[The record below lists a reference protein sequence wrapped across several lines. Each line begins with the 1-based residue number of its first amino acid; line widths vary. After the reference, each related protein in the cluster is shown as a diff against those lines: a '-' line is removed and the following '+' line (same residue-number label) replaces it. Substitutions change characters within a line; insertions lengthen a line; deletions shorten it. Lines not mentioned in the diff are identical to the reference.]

1 MTAFAYSAT
10 VRSDWIDYNGHMQ
23 DAYYGLVFSHAV
35 DAFQDAVG
43 FDAAYRART
52 GCTIYLLENHTRFLR
67 EVKPGASLVL
77 VTHLIGYNARRF
89 HLWSEMRVGGAPV
102 AVSEM
107 IEMHVRQK
115 PDPHAA
121 NIPPDIAAR
130 LAAACL
136 DADTIAELPCRARP
150 LSIRGAGAQP

>member
-1 MTAFAYSAT
+1 MTSFAYSAT
-10 VRSDWIDYNGHMQ
+10 VRPDWIDYNGHMQ

-43 FDAAYRART
+43 FDAAYRAQT

-67 EVKPGASLVL
+67 EVLPGATLTL
-77 VTHLIGYNARRF
+77 RTHLIGFNARRF
-89 HLWSEMRVGGAPV
+89 HLWSEMRVADAPV

-107 IEMHVRQK
+107 IEMHVRQR
-115 PDPHAA
+115 PEPHATD
-121 NIPPDIAAR
+121 IPPDIAAR

-136 DADTIAELPCRARP
+136 DPTAAAALPCRARP
-150 LSIRGAGAQP
+150 LSIRGAGA